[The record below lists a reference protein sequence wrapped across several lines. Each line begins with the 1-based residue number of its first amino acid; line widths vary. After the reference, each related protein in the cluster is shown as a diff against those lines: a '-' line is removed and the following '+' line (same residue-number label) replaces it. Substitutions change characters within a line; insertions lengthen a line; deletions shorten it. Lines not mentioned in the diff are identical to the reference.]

1 MNDQGRRDPADGED
15 SGERRERPRPREP
28 DSRRGAVIG
37 LLVALLL
44 VILGL
49 ILVKVLGD
57 SGRLQDCAMSGRTN
71 CAPIETAPPER

>member
-1 MNDQGRRDPADGED
+1 MNDQVPPDPGE
-15 SGERRERPRPREP
+15 GEGSRERGAHPRPREP
-28 DSRRGAVIG
+28 DSRRAAVIG
-37 LLVALLL
+37 LLVTLGL

-71 CAPIETAPPER
+71 CAPIETGPPER